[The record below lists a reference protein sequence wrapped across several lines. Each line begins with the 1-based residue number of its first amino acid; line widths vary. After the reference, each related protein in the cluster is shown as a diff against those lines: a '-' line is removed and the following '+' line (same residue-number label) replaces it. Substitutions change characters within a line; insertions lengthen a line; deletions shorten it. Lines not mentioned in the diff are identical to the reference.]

1 MPDADQHVIDMGTPM
16 ESLEGLTIIDILNE
30 VSEVRAL
37 SGRLVTFVGT
47 RVGST
52 GPVAGLAD
60 VEAYACPNGTF
71 LHGVT
76 IDGPHWAYGG
86 ATMAAAIEAIEDDDV
101 RDDVAAALASHG
113 LT

>member
-1 MPDADQHVIDMGTPM
+1 MPEADQHVIDMGTQM
-16 ESLEGLTIIDILNE
+16 ESLEGLTIIDALNE

-47 RVGST
+47 RLGST
-52 GPVAGLAD
+52 GPVADLAD
-60 VEAYACPNGTF
+60 VEVYACPMGTF

-76 IDGPHWAYGG
+76 TDGPHWGAGG
-86 ATMAAAIEAIEDDDV
+86 ATVADAIAAIEDDEV

-113 LT
+113 LA

>member
-16 ESLEGLTIIDILNE
+16 ESLEGLTIIDALNE

-47 RVGST
+47 RLGST
-52 GPVAGLAD
+52 GPVSGLLD
-60 VEAYACPNGTF
+60 CEVYACPNGIF

-76 IDGPHWAYGG
+76 ADGPHWASAGSTV
-86 ATMAAAIEAIEDDDV
+86 AEAIGAIEDDDV
-101 RDDVAAALASHG
+101 RERVAAALASHG

>member
-16 ESLEGLTIIDILNE
+16 ESLEGLTIIDALNE

-37 SGRLVTFVGT
+37 SGQLVTFVGT
-47 RVGST
+47 RLGST
-52 GPVAGLAD
+52 GPVAGLVD
-60 VEAYACPNGTF
+60 CEVYACPNGRF

-76 IDGPHWAYGG
+76 ADGPHWA
-86 ATMAAAIEAIEDDDV
+86 AAGSTVAEAIGAIEDESV
-101 RDDVAAALASHG
+101 GAEIAAALAARG

>member
-1 MPDADQHVIDMGTPM
+1 MPDADVHVIDMGTPM

-47 RVGST
+47 RLGST

-60 VEAYACPNGTF
+60 VEAYACPGGTF

-76 IDGPHWAYGG
+76 MDGPHWATGG
-86 ATMAAAIEAIEDDDV
+86 ATIADATQAIEDDVV
-101 RDDVAAALASHG
+101 RDIVAAALLAGG
-113 LT
+113 LA